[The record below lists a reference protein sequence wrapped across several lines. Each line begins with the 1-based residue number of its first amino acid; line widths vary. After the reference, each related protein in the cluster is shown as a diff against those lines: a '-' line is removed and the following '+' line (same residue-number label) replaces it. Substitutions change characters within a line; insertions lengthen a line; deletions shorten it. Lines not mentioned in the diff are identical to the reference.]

1 METQT
6 IDRLFLELS
15 QVTHATTAKENA
27 LQDEVKRLRE
37 ALVYVAF
44 AGHATPLHMLPKG
57 VTLIDDDTVEVR
69 LNAGRV
75 ARATLRSNAEVRGD
89 APP

>member
-1 METQT
+1 METET

-15 QVTHATTAKENA
+15 QVTQATTAKELA
-27 LQDEVKRLRE
+27 LQDEVQRLRE

-44 AGHATPLHMLPKG
+44 ATHDTPQYMLPKG
-57 VTLIDDDTVEVR
+57 VTLLGNDTVEVR

-75 ARATLRSNAEVRGD
+75 VRASHEA
-89 APP
+89 